1 MRLTSNL
8 WVMAY
13 LRRCSAHDIVATVVR
28 HGDDYAGA
36 IHVKVNRLDGTATVY
51 GPAPSSNASS
61 RGDDRRFAKLL
72 GDVAEVE
79 ADAWLARQRSFD
91 SDIWIIEVED
101 RMARHLL
108 DDQLY
113 SG

>member
-13 LRRCSAHDIVATVVR
+13 LRRCSANNVFATVVR

-51 GPAPSSNASS
+51 GPAPSSFEPA

-72 GDVAEVE
+72 GDVADAE
-79 ADAWLARQRSFD
+79 ADAWLARQGSFD

-101 RMARHLL
+101 REARHLL
-108 DDQLY
+108 EDQFY
-113 SG
+113 GE